1 MSRLKTLSDNEVPQQ
16 SRALT
21 EFIRSSLGWVPNF
34 FRVCAN
40 SPAALSGFSFLDNA
54 LGQTLEY
61 QLRTQIAVAV
71 SQVNDAAY
79 CLAGHTY
86 YATRNLKLTQEEI
99 AYNRAGA
106 SSDDRTNAAVFFA
119 CRVAEQRGHLKDEDL
134 ASVRRAGFSDGQI
147 VEIVAVVA
155 STCFTNF
162 RNSVAETDVDYPV
175 FGEIN

>member
-134 ASVRRAGFSDGQI
+134 GSVRRAGFSDCQI
-147 VEIVAVVA
+147 VEFVAVVA

-162 RNSVAETDVDYPV
+162 LNSVAETDVDYPV